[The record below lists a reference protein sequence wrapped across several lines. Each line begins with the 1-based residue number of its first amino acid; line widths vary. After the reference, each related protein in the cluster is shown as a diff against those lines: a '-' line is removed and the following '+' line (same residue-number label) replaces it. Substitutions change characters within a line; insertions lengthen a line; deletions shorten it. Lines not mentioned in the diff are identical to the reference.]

1 MSTTHDPSFDLV
13 RDALIALD
21 IPAEEITP
29 DVNIRDELDV
39 DSTELVEIAVTLGGR
54 CGTEINAK
62 SVKDVET
69 VRDLVAL
76 LEQLRAAT
84 V

>member
-1 MSTTHDPSFDLV
+1 MSTNDPSFELV

-29 DVNIRDELDV
+29 EVNIRDELDV
-39 DSTELVEIAVTLGGR
+39 DSTELVEIAVTLGRR

-69 VRDLVAL
+69 VNDLVAL